1 MFRTSWVI
9 DAPYDG
15 FYGMKGTVDNGG
27 RILVDDRVI
36 LEVGLGYSGN
46 TLEGFKSST
55 PQTVKFPLQEGKH
68 TITAEVINQQTET
81 FKRIRKKVFDT
92 KDWLTKPK
100 AATSGKSHQIT
111 YVGLNKGGG
120 SGEYTISYSGDGE
133 SFGKILKSKTKI
145 QFDDDASNGF
155 DVNSSFEIVSTSS
168 GIKAKFS
175 NDASKLIV
183 SGKDK
188 GTVTLKF
195 TYDDNPKTK
204 GTAVKEIKVGGKS
217 WKPTGEKGSK
227 TLTIDVKTGGGGG
240 ANPIRVS
247 SNGKKITIDDNPSN
261 GFDVNTTFKIVSGK
275 AKFSQDGRSIEG
287 DGKVDIQLSWDDDP
301 GNSGVAVEKIKI
313 RGVTWTQSGER
324 GKQKQSVELK
334 GGSAASGLS
343 GGTKVEVTYV
353 GPTELASYRKDL
365 SHHFSKNWK
374 NQQKKFRVRLGL
386 CVGRM

>member
-1 MFRTSWVI
+1 MCLRHL
-9 DAPYDG
+9 A
-15 FYGMKGTVDNGG
+15 
-27 RILVDDRVI
+27 
-36 LEVGLGYSGN
+36 
-46 TLEGFKSST
+46 
-55 PQTVKFPLQEGKH
+55 
-68 TITAEVINQQTET
+68 
-81 FKRIRKKVFDT
+81 
-92 KDWLTKPK
+92 
-100 AATSGKSHQIT
+100 
-111 YVGLNKGGG
+111 
-120 SGEYTISYSGDGE
+120 
-133 SFGKILKSKTKI
+133 SKY
-145 QFDDDASNGF
+145 
-155 DVNSSFEIVSTSS
+155 
-168 GIKAKFS
+168 KFS

-343 GGTKVEVTYV
+343 GGTKGGVTYV
-353 GPTELASYRKDL
+353 GPTELASYRKGFISPLFQELEEPTEEIQGKTWVMRWENVD
-365 SHHFSKNWK
+365 FPID
-374 NQQKKFRVRLGL
+374 
-386 CVGRM
+386 GRYQIRTECDDEGPYFC